1 MDKHLLEM
9 FLTNHA
15 TATKEVSKLI
25 GLLSVKKNVCSP
37 TINGEFSMDIRRIMS
52 GFMYTASTFDPK
64 NLHNVKYDLSCL
76 LDDGIARKV
85 TVGSLFDTRSSKDI
99 DVTY

>member
-1 MDKHLLEM
+1 MHMLEIFM
-9 FLTNHA
+9 VNYKVA
-15 TATKEVSKLI
+15 TDEVSKLI

-52 GFMYTASTFDPK
+52 GFMYTSSTFDPK

-76 LDDGIARKV
+76 LDDGNARKV
-85 TVGSLFDTRSSKDI
+85 IVGSLFDTRSSKDI

>member
-1 MDKHLLEM
+1 
-9 FLTNHA
+9 
-15 TATKEVSKLI
+15 
-25 GLLSVKKNVCSP
+25 
-37 TINGEFSMDIRRIMS
+37 MDIRRIMS